1 MTYIRSRTLLV
12 CGGLIGLCSM
22 VAADTIIGSVHN
34 RTRGQ
39 LAAGDEVI
47 LLRLDQADPNHVG
60 LNRTDPNA
68 GMQEEARTSTNSE
81 GWFALSVRYPGS
93 PHLVR
98 VVHQGVNYDRPAS
111 VGEAISVDVF
121 DAAVTV
127 QGITGSIE
135 IIRIGSNGNL
145 LHVSDMI
152 EIKNDS
158 SPPLTQSGD
167 RTFEV
172 YLPAQATI
180 DSVLAASSAA
190 SPVANQGRTAALIST
205 IPVPG
210 EPGHYTVNF
219 PLRPGATKFAFNY
232 DLPYD
237 GYATFRPKNLYA
249 LQQLAVMIP
258 PTMKFTSRSTA
269 FQVLR
274 TGNDRYQV
282 EAANVLKKGDG
293 PGFEISGVGELPA
306 LQAEAQSPTKP
317 QIADQPTPAAPASSR
332 APTQNANG
340 LDTAVAPGILAGLPR
355 MQSRLLWVLMGASV
369 VVLGACGFLLWHR
382 ERLAGNK
389 TMKIVQQSQ
398 HREERTVSLAD
409 ALQGELL
416 QLEID
421 RSLGTITVEE
431 YATAKEA
438 LEGTVKRALARAGGR

>member
-1 MTYIRSRTLLV
+1 
-12 CGGLIGLCSM
+12 
-22 VAADTIIGSVHN
+22 
-34 RTRGQ
+34 
-39 LAAGDEVI
+39 
-47 LLRLDQADPNHVG
+47 
-60 LNRTDPNA
+60 
-68 GMQEEARTSTNSE
+68 
-81 GWFALSVRYPGS
+81 
-93 PHLVR
+93 
-98 VVHQGVNYDRPAS
+98 
-111 VGEAISVDVF
+111 
-121 DAAVTV
+121 
-127 QGITGSIE
+127 
-135 IIRIGSNGNL
+135 
-145 LHVSDMI
+145 
-152 EIKNDS
+152 
-158 SPPLTQSGD
+158 
-167 RTFEV
+167 
-172 YLPAQATI
+172 
-180 DSVLAASSAA
+180 
-190 SPVANQGRTAALIST
+190 
-205 IPVPG
+205 
-210 EPGHYTVNF
+210 
-219 PLRPGATKFAFNY
+219 
-232 DLPYD
+232 
-237 GYATFRPKNLYA
+237 
-249 LQQLAVMIP
+249 
-258 PTMKFTSRSTA
+258 MKFTSRSTA